1 MHKITF
7 NGMPDRIIL
16 SFITVMSGTLLSILY
31 QKIYTYLEIIHTV
44 NCICGSTKLTNCN
57 VLVKTH
63 QLHKICKKIIILF
76 DAILERIISMHCI
89 KLMLGH
95 FWSQ

>member
-76 DAILERIISMHCI
+76 DAILERIISNNI
-89 KLMLGH
+89 Y
-95 FWSQ
+95 Q